1 MGIQL
6 AVQQNPFIEINIGD
20 KYDNYIRS
28 NIYSIQTTGFN
39 SYNLET
45 YYIKEFAGVIFER
58 IRRMFNIEKEEFIS
72 SISPQEFIT
81 EMMISSSTI
90 IEELCSTGKSGSLFY
105 YTRDGR
111 YIIKSIKKSEYICLK
126 RIFKHYFEHLL
137 TNPFTLLP
145 IFFGCFKLVKKVKK
159 AKTKIHFIIMQN
171 IFATQKEIHLRY
183 DLKGSRIGRAVF
195 GPNIKNMANFG
206 KQSYA
211 LKDIDLER
219 ERRYFYT
226 GVLKLYENS
235 INFFLKKNKKV
246 FKKYIFIYFLE
257 FNK

>member
-6 AVQQNPFIEINIGD
+6 AVQQNPYIEINIGD

-58 IRRMFNIEKEEFIS
+58 IRRMFNIDKEEFIS

-111 YIIKSIKKSEYICLK
+111 YIIKSIRKSEYQCLK
-126 RIFKHYFEHLL
+126 RIFKNYFEHLL
-137 TNPFTLLP
+137 TNPYTLLP
-145 IFFGCFKLVKKVKK
+145 IFFGCFKLVKKIKK
-159 AKTKIHFIIMQN
+159 AKTKIYFIIMQN
-171 IFATQKEIHLRY
+171 IFSTDKEIHLRY

-219 ERRYFYT
+219 ERRFFFI
-226 GVLKLYENS
+226 GVNK
-235 INFFLKKNKKV
+235 INFLFNHLNFVFSKK
-246 FKKYIFIYFLE
+246 
-257 FNK
+257 